1 MLNDEEKQHLRA
13 EEIFRQEIRRDIGA
27 GPHNEYKA
35 TRFRISSNRGRIQI
49 RFYYRSAYLLRRPNL
64 RRMQP
69 A

>member
-35 TRFRISSNRGRIQI
+35 TLQI